1 VTDRERVAL
10 EKFRQYRQRI
20 LFALAVT
27 APLAVAVVLVPF
39 RSNFTNAG
47 AALILVAIIAA
58 VSVGGTRF
66 TGFVASVFSAL
77 WFDFFLTRPYDEL
90 SISHRP
96 DVETTICLL
105 VVGLMVSELAARRR
119 HLLRVSSEEEQYVAM
134 VRELT
139 DLAQT
144 STDALL
150 ERAEPM
156 LIELLH
162 LRECRY
168 DPRPSDPPMARI
180 LPTGEV
186 VHVGMHWPVTEM
198 GIPGPEAEVAIQWRG
213 HALGR
218 FVLTPTPGEAISQER
233 RAVAAL
239 LATVVAAG
247 LTTAREVT

>member
-1 VTDRERVAL
+1 
-10 EKFRQYRQRI
+10 
-20 LFALAVT
+20 VT
-27 APLAVAVVLVPF
+27 AVLVPF
-39 RSNFTNAG
+39 RASFTNAG
-47 AALILVAIIAA
+47 AALILVAVIVAL
-58 VSVGGTRF
+58 SLGGTRF

-119 HLLRVSSEEEQYVAM
+119 HLSRVASEEEHYVAM

-144 STDALL
+144 SSSDVLV
-150 ERAEPM
+150 ERAQPM
-156 LIELLH
+156 LIELLD
-162 LRECRY
+162 LRGCHFDRH
-168 DPRPSDPPMARI
+168 RSDPPMAHI
-180 LPTGEV
+180 LSSGEV
-186 VHVGMHWPVTEM
+186 VHVGLHWPVNEM
-198 GIPGPEAEVAIQWRG
+198 GIPGPEAEIAIEWRG
-213 HALGR
+213 HPLGR
-218 FVLTPTPGEAISQER
+218 FVITPTPGEPVSQER

-247 LTTAREVT
+247 LATNRLSA